1 MRDMEAGFK
10 QKAFNI
16 RKRTLDL
23 IYRAQVAHS
32 ACALSC
38 VEILTALYEV
48 ADKNKI
54 RNQENDRDRIILSKG
69 HAIAAQLSALC
80 EYGLLEEEQLLGFCR
95 NGSAFPENTSA
106 YTPYIEIATGSLGQG
121 MSFGVGA
128 ALGMK
133 LRHYD
138 KCRVY
143 VIVGD
148 GELNEG
154 QNWEAIQQAGCRG
167 LDNLVI
173 LVDANGLAGIQE
185 TCIKGDLRQKFE
197 AFHFETKIVKGND
210 VAELVNCLRYG
221 SEKNL
226 PRAVICSTTKGSG
239 ISFME
244 NNNDWH
250 YRPISENDYRRI
262 QDEMRNSYER

>member
-1 MRDMEAGFK
+1 METEFRE
-10 QKAFNI
+10 KAFNI
-16 RKRTLDL
+16 RKRALNL
-23 IYRAQVAHS
+23 IYNAQVAHS

-38 VEILTALYEV
+38 VEMLTALYEV
-48 ADKNKI
+48 VNKNKI

-80 EYGLLEEEQLLGFCR
+80 EYGLLEEGQLRGYCR

-106 YTPYIEIATGSLGQG
+106 YTPYIETATGSLGQG
-121 MSFGVGA
+121 MSFGVGV

-133 LRHYD
+133 MRHYEN
-138 KCRVY
+138 CRVY

-185 TCIKGDLRQKFE
+185 TCIKGDLREKFE
-197 AFHFETKIVKGND
+197 AFHFETKTVKGND
-210 VAELVNCLRYG
+210 VEELVYCLRSG
-221 SEKNL
+221 NEKKL
-226 PRAVICSTTKGSG
+226 PRAVICNTTKGRG

-250 YRPISENDYRRI
+250 YRPISESDYQRI
-262 QDEMRNSYER
+262 QGEMRNGYEG